1 MKEMFMYGTV
11 ARIQIRPVQV
21 EQFLARVR
29 ELSAEVVGEIISLRL
44 LQSRKLFNK
53 VALKMSAM

>member
-11 ARIQIRPVQV
+11 ARIQIRPGQV

-29 ELSAEVVGEIISLRL
+29 ELSVEVEGEIISLRL

-53 VALKMSAM
+53 VSLMLSAI

>member
-1 MKEMFMYGTV
+1 MYGTV
-11 ARIQIRPVQV
+11 ARIQIRPGQV

-29 ELSAEVVGEIISLRL
+29 ELSVEVEGEIISLRL

-53 VALKMSAM
+53 VSLMLSAI